1 MSPPWESDSA
11 PYAERDRHADLVEAI
26 ARHRDR
32 QAFSELFQHFAPR
45 VKGYLLRLR
54 ADESLAEELA
64 QEVMV
69 TVWRKA
75 EQFDRRQASVAT
87 WVFRIARNRRIDA
100 IRRAKKPD
108 LDPNDPLLL
117 PPPNEAA
124 DVAMTTAER
133 EREVRAALL
142 TLPPEQKDL
151 LRAAFYD
158 GLTQREIS
166 DQTGVPLGTVKSRMR
181 LAFQKL
187 KARLEGEP

>member
-54 ADESLAEELA
+54 ADEGLAEELA

-133 EREVRAALL
+133 EREVRTALL

-158 GLTQREIS
+158 GLTQREIA

>member
-1 MSPPWESDSA
+1 VSPPWESDSA

-54 ADESLAEELA
+54 ADEGLAEELA

-133 EREVRAALL
+133 EREVRTALL

>member
-54 ADESLAEELA
+54 ADEGLAEELA

-133 EREVRAALL
+133 EREVRTALL

-158 GLTQREIS
+158 GLTQREIA
-166 DQTGVPLGTVKSRMR
+166 DQTGIPLGTVKSRMR

>member
-54 ADESLAEELA
+54 ADEGLAEELA

-133 EREVRAALL
+133 EREVRTALL